1 MKTYY
6 KPTQWRGKRVIFTSI
21 DPAERK
27 RRTVTTWVGISIVVL
42 GFGVFAVI
50 VWLTR

>member
-6 KPTQWRGKRVIFTSI
+6 KPTEWRGKRVVFQSI

-27 RRTVTTWVGISIVVL
+27 KQTRVMWIVFSVIL
-42 GFGVFAVI
+42 ILFIFGLLVS
-50 VWLTR
+50 

>member
-6 KPTQWRGKRVIFTSI
+6 KPTQWRGKRVIYASI

-27 RRTVTTWVGISIVVL
+27 KQTVIEWVAVSIFVLGIS
-42 GFGVFAVI
+42 VI

>member
-6 KPTQWRGKRVIFTSI
+6 KPTQWRGKGIIFESM

-27 RRTVTTWVGISIVVL
+27 KRALISWILFPTTILGIV
-42 GFGVFAVI
+42 VI

>member
-6 KPTQWRGKRVIFTSI
+6 KPTQMRGKRVIYRSI

-27 RRTVTTWVGISIVVL
+27 RQAVMRWVLFGVVL
-42 GFGVFAVI
+42 GASI
-50 VWLTR
+50 IDWLIRK